1 MRKSILRNPQEA
13 NRARDYS
20 PHAAQPATAPR
31 FASARASYPVF
42 LSLYDTLKLQI
53 GWGWRG
59 LVDAFRWDLVIGL
72 MTRNVCFSSLFFG
85 FCLSMSLL
93 KCLLTVI
100 VAIQRSARIRSSVS
114 CSMASPCSQYMSLN
128 SFCTLYREVKRV
140 GREHVYSQRMGF
152 IGVLGGY
159 IIFCGCYQSSVCR
172 SISMCVIFV
181 STLPRST
188 PVGVFCLHFF
198 PFRFAGLVVL
208 SYCQAHFYP
217 ATWTRVP
224 LCWNDICHV
233 AKRVHRIPQL
243 ACYVCV
249 PCCHDRD
256 VRLCL
261 LCAGLC
267 PRCRRC
273 NRNHLL
279 LLGRC
284 VSERGSILLHL

>member
-72 MTRNVCFSSLFFG
+72 MTRNVCFLLPFFR
-85 FCLSMSLL
+85 FLSVHVLIEMLVDCYCSDPEVRANTLKCFLLNGISLL
-93 KCLLTVI
+93 SIYVFELLLHPLSRGEESREG
-100 VAIQRSARIRSSVS
+100 ARLQSKNGLHRSI
-114 CSMASPCSQYMSLN
+114 
-128 SFCTLYREVKRV
+128 
-140 GREHVYSQRMGF
+140 GWVYHILWLLPV
-152 IGVLGGY
+152 IGVSLY
-159 IIFCGCYQSSVCR
+159 LNVR
-172 SISMCVIFV
+172 NLCVYTPLFN
-181 STLPRST
+181 PRRR
-188 PVGVFCLHFF
+188 FCLHFF

-284 VSERGSILLHL
+284 VSERGWIL